1 METDMY
7 YRVGYGLSSKLIKF
21 SNGIFT
27 LEIVLSKKWAKDL
40 NATAQ
45 ELAYL
50 WKKSHKE
57 LNKAIGCKI
66 YFIDSKTYLYKQ
78 ALIHRGVKPG
88 YDAKKGII
96 FRKGYLN

>member
-7 YRVGYGLSSKLIKF
+7 YRVGYGLSSKIINY

-27 LEIVLSKKWAKDL
+27 LEIVISKKWPKDFKT
-40 NATAQ
+40 TAQ

-50 WKKSHKE
+50 WKNSHSE
-57 LNKAIGCKI
+57 LNRAIGCKI
-66 YFIDSKTYLYKQ
+66 YIIDSRKYDYKQ
-78 ALIHRGVKPG
+78 SLIQRGVKPG

-96 FRKGYLN
+96 FCKGYLN